1 MLPLAAA
8 GAGTNSGDAPERAAG
23 LESGGR
29 SKSLS
34 LLPNT
39 AFYELQVLAP
49 AAVTYQSGL
58 LGFGRG
64 GGFVLGRWLQ
74 RVAHRP
80 VLVRPGHN
88 NVNVGFQHASHMHAC
103 VQKGCGPQ
111 ANLRRAQL
119 PHNPWQ
125 SADETLSPW
134 LMDRYIGFDGTDSMA
149 RAASTAGVVL
159 SALVGLRVRPTVTMI
174 VLMRLQ
180 VQCLACCRGMPA
192 AMSARCFVS
201 TAAVRMQ
208 RLPLSEMCVRVHLNF
223 DSVLLKTS
231 CGLASVPL
239 RLQTWTAG
247 MSTPSAW
254 ACPAW
259 AASRSSWR
267 ASSAAACNYDQW
279 GRGRDR

>member
-1 MLPLAAA
+1 M
-8 GAGTNSGDAPERAAG
+8 
-23 LESGGR
+23 
-29 SKSLS
+29 
-34 LLPNT
+34 
-39 AFYELQVLAP
+39 
-49 AAVTYQSGL
+49 
-58 LGFGRG
+58 
-64 GGFVLGRWLQ
+64 
-74 RVAHRP
+74 
-80 VLVRPGHN
+80 
-88 NVNVGFQHASHMHAC
+88 NVGFQHASHMHAC

-231 CGLASVPL
+231 CAW
-239 RLQTWTAG
+239 RLCHSG
-247 MSTPSAW
+247 
-254 ACPAW
+254 C
-259 AASRSSWR
+259 R
-267 ASSAAACNYDQW
+267 
-279 GRGRDR
+279 RGRQVRRPLPPGPVLPGRHHALPGGPRPLQPVLRPVGPRPRQVTGLYQC